1 MPKNTEIETVNITDK
16 ISNRDAEMISE
27 MVTDAL
33 VDMGMELG
41 EDFSFSWNLE
51 VDIVKP
57 SSRLINALKEMK

>member
-1 MPKNTEIETVNITDK
+1 MQKVELKTVNITDK

-51 VDIVKP
+51 VDYEEI
-57 SSRLINALKEMK
+57 SNAKG